1 MWGMKIEYGHKD
13 LSGAVLR
20 RATREGEVAGSNP
33 VRRVAREY
41 YAKFFLR
48 HFFGWFVLCHGPDLA
63 HGKGF
68 AVCPIKGPRQR
79 ASLPAKR
86 CCVPFAVGGP

>member
-1 MWGMKIEYGHKD
+1 MWGLKIEYGHKD

-41 YAKFFLR
+41 YAKNAR
-48 HFFGWFVLCHGPDLA
+48 LA
-63 HGKGF
+63 TCDVGKT
-68 AVCPIKGPRQR
+68 A
-79 ASLPAKR
+79 
-86 CCVPFAVGGP
+86 FAVGIRHTATSRNPVVLEGDDAGCRPIAMNLIDLL